1 MTHTLHRTALAL
13 ALSVGALTAH
23 AGPAIDQFKQDIA
36 AFTAA
41 QAATPGKT
49 IQYTG
54 PQGALA
60 RAVLNPG
67 RIPSVVD
74 EAFAEPD
81 GHQQIKAALEAYKPI
96 SVRYAG
102 AFDRLP
108 GKYDAEYLDSFE
120 AMCQITL
127 AGLKPL
133 KDIKPQDIPDETM
146 RPLLEAAVK
155 MALAMPAILLKVL
168 ENQVDE
174 GKFSADFT
182 PVARARLEALRAGLA
197 KP

>member
-1 MTHTLHRTALAL
+1 MTHHLHRTALAL
-13 ALSVGALTAH
+13 TLSLWGFAAH
-23 AGPAIDQFKQDIA
+23 AGPAIDQFKRDIA

-41 QAATPGKT
+41 QAATSGKT
-49 IQYTG
+49 IQYTD
-54 PQGALA
+54 PQGVLA

-74 EAFAEPD
+74 EALAEPNGGD
-81 GHQQIKAALEAYKPI
+81 QLKAALEAYKPI
-96 SVRYAG
+96 SVRYAA
-102 AFDRLP
+102 AFAQLP

-127 AGLKPL
+127 GGLKPL
-133 KDIKPQDIPDETM
+133 KDIKPQDIPDEAM
-146 RPLLEAAVK
+146 RPMLEAAIK
-155 MALAMPAILLKVL
+155 MAMAMPAFLLKAL
-168 ENQVDE
+168 EKQVDD

-182 PVARARLEALRAGLA
+182 PVARARLEAMRASLP

>member
-1 MTHTLHRTALAL
+1 MTHAFHHTALAL

-23 AGPAIDQFKQDIA
+23 AGPALDQFKQDIA

-74 EAFAEPD
+74 EALAEPNGGD
-81 GHQQIKAALEAYKPI
+81 QIKAALEAYKPI

-102 AFDRLP
+102 AFERLP

-127 AGLKPL
+127 GGLKPL
-133 KDIKPQDIPDETM
+133 KDIKPQDIPDEAM
-146 RPLLEAAVK
+146 RPLLEAAIK
-155 MALAMPAILLKVL
+155 MAMAMPAILLKVL
-168 ENQVDE
+168 EKQVDE
-174 GKFSADFT
+174 GKFTADFT
-182 PVARARLEALRAGLA
+182 PVARARLEALRAGLP